1 MANSLSANLKFSE
14 EDFRELD
21 ASDLFINLWTF
32 NYYKKLEPCI
42 TCDTYSRFC
51 KKILKERW
59 CDDWGNFDLVVE
71 KIKKTDQTFININY
85 YSESNKWFIIDNLI
99 ELNKK

>member
-1 MANSLSANLKFSE
+1 MANSLSANLRFSE

-21 ASDLFINLWTF
+21 ASDLFINLWTH
-32 NYYKKLEPCI
+32 NYYKKHKPCLA
-42 TCDTYSRFC
+42 CDTYSRFC

-71 KIKKTDQTFININY
+71 KIKKNR
-85 YSESNKWFIIDNLI
+85 SNFY
-99 ELNKK
+99 